1 MNAPL
6 YQTVIDTILD
16 RIASGALPPGAML
29 PSEMQLAKELGVAQ
43 GTARKAVMALE
54 SRGIVTRTQGRGS
67 FVTLR
72 TPEDALFSFFR
83 LRRADGTLEPPQL
96 VSETVVRRPA
106 LAHERAELHGAPEDV
121 LDIRRIRQLGTDTR
135 AVEHSR
141 ISAAMFPGLEARNPL
156 PNTLYVLYQQAYSII
171 VLNVNDRLSA
181 EAASTDVAQA
191 LDMPP
196 GTPVLHIER
205 QTYDALDRLVEL
217 RDVWCRTERHRY
229 FAYQP

>member
-16 RIASGALPPGAML
+16 RIASGELPPGAML
-29 PSEMQLAKELGVAQ
+29 PSEMQLAKDLGVAQ

-54 SRGIVTRTQGRGS
+54 ARGIVTRTQGRGS

-83 LRRADGTLEPPQL
+83 LRREDGTLEPPEL
-96 VSETVVRRPA
+96 VSETVTRRPA
-106 LAHERAELHGAPEDV
+106 QDSERAALHGGPEDV
-121 LDIRRIRQLGTDTR
+121 LEIRRIRQLGKDTR
-135 AVEHSR
+135 VVEQSR
-141 ISAAMFPGLEARNPL
+141 LSADLFPGLEARTPL

-171 VLNVNDRLSA
+171 VLNVNDRLGA
-181 EAASTDVAQA
+181 EAASDEIAPSLGV
-191 LDMPP
+191 PE
-196 GTPVLHIER
+196 GSPVLHIER
-205 QTYDALDRLVEL
+205 QTFDALDRQVEL
-217 RDVWCRTERHRY
+217 RDVWCATDRHRY